1 MLLAELVDM
10 LDEFVRVY
18 GGKDPGVNDN
28 DIEAI

>member
-1 MLLAELVDM
+1 MLLAELIEM

-18 GGKDPGVNDN
+18 AGKDPGENDN